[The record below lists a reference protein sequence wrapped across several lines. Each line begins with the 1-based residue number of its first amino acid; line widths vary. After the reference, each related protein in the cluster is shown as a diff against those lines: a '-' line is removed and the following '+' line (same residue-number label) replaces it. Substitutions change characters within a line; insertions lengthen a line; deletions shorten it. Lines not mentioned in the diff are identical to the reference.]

1 MQSTSRL
8 MSNYPKAN
16 KKQKDDD
23 LDLPLPGI
31 QTLQKLNQLAT
42 AKLAEIVRRG
52 VAREA
57 GWEGYDSAELI
68 AAQALLDLDTSPKT
82 R

>member
-1 MQSTSRL
+1 
-8 MSNYPKAN
+8 MSAYPKGS

-23 LDLPLPGI
+23 LDLPLPDMK
-31 QTLQKLNQLAT
+31 TLEALNQLAT

-57 GWEGYDSAELI
+57 GWEGYDAAELI
-68 AAQALLDLDTSPKT
+68 AAQALLDRDISPKT